1 MHLTTWPGINGLRTG
16 YNKKERKI
24 SQKSRIERQ
33 RTVHMHSE
41 ETRSAAVSK
50 KEADKKL
57 NQALDTNSAVT
68 MANLLEGLDFPA
80 GKEEIIGHIEK
91 NSRSDKRH
99 SRENILS
106 LLRRNLKNNI
116 EYNSAYEIE
125 RATKLV
131 VKRG

>member
-1 MHLTTWPGINGLRTG
+1 
-16 YNKKERKI
+16 
-24 SQKSRIERQ
+24 
-33 RTVHMHSE
+33 MHSE